1 MSSTSEYSDESDDSS
16 STMDSYS
23 DIEGKDFFK
32 YPSPLRLTKSVDI
45 SQKSSWSDS
54 SNSDGILGCT
64 KRHKKK
70 RLPPIGIFWDIE
82 NCQVPRFKSASAIV
96 QRIRTFF
103 LQSYREAEFI
113 VVCDVKK
120 EHSQV
125 IQELHDSQVNVIHVS
140 SISKNA
146 ADEKLR
152 QSLRRFAEV
161 HRPPCAVVLI
171 SGDVNFA
178 ADLSDLR
185 FRRKIRVILLHNANV
200 ADALILCANE
210 HFLYYDLIEDLPRQK
225 KEKVLPDEV
234 AILEITNLPLNCNFG
249 KIKARLK
256 ILTDNCGGRVED
268 IHPEGRATVR
278 FSTLDF
284 ALRAQKR
291 INGED
296 VYGSKIQA
304 SAPSIRNY
312 SGRKTKNENMN
323 YPSIP
328 SFYAANPLDISHM
341 ITNTPWRANYPLPPP
356 AFQPDPSQAS
366 ANILWRQC
374 ERPLARD
381 AGESN
386 YFRPI
391 QGAQSMLS
399 NPEPSYDMRISDI
412 RPSNSETV
420 QNMNIPNRNQ
430 KVGIDSEVSDDSKTT
445 NENCKL
451 QNAVDKQPVDLVIS
465 NLDSS
470 IGLSDLRRLLTNM
483 LKEYAMICNL
493 KISTQA
499 DGSTS
504 ANIRVSSQQEAQFA
518 ISQLHRQKLGQKRI
532 VISYAQ
538 NNVSDPEHLKA
549 LIVNILQEAPEKCMA
564 LFKFM
569 ALLESRYHCTISVS
583 EVNKLKDVCKIT
595 EEQGCRIISLTQ
607 EVKAS
612 PPPNLNKIILS
623 YCTVHCPNGL
633 QSGGWC
639 EINTIQSPNVMISL
653 KFFCNQLY
661 TLLDIHMGSLPFL
674 SFQACYEQ
682 TFRIPLPVDDTGVPL
697 EHFVMCVPNISIK
710 QVGPNKTIKIIK
722 RENKK
727 VVNDEETFLKGVPP
741 SIAPNIYLLCREVVD
756 LLRTMD
762 KCQLPLAKFIPAY
775 HHHFGRQCRVAHYGH
790 TKLVDL
796 FESMSHIVQIIG
808 DGTRRLITLSHSAQ
822 MRRFTSDLL
831 KVLKVQPC
839 KQISVLEFPAAYE
852 KVINKPFSPIDYGLC
867 NFEDLLGELPENTI
881 VLSKKDDKLTI
892 AVPKREQSPK
902 EIAKTK
908 EFSVEVVE
916 LLRHSPY
923 CTIIFHKFVP
933 AYHHHFGYQCKVS
946 DYGFTKLI
954 ELFEAIPDVVKIIEL
969 SDGERA
975 VCLTLPKMLKVL
987 GSQLLSLIKNSSLSS
1002 ISLEDFPVLYLKEFG
1017 YPFKPEAYEC
1027 ETVEQVIMNLPEY
1040 VQLLQTSIG
1049 SYIIPVEQDPIQI
1062 FKVRAWSILLEP
1074 PYCKEYAFFKI
1085 EYHTK
1090 YNSHWTVENLN
1101 ELKNVLSISYSNN
1114 KNYISLTRQYV
1125 LAAQLYQVLYNN
1137 GGQIV
1142 YNELERGLFAC
1153 YGNEIKLEDYNI
1165 HSPNDLMKCFNFLIF
1180 LRGSGPNPLIS
1191 FNKILA
1197 DHQVPLPTPLQEVKP
1212 IRREEE
1218 RSCKWLQIGHD
1229 APHRKIAPPKPDT
1242 PPSPGT
1248 VLYWNSPNAYGGSK
1262 ITCFQDFSIR
1272 MPLFQTPRLMEKDIK
1287 ELISPAHQ
1295 LYAGDNNPWSVRN
1308 NIFQT
1313 FTPPDATELP
1323 LPDKLI
1329 SRGVISDDSND
1340 SGVNTKLDISPSDL
1354 DNMGASLNH
1363 NMEEERNECQRNLP
1377 QENTESLVAK
1387 CSFMR

>member
-1 MSSTSEYSDESDDSS
+1 MSSSSEFSEPSDESDESS
-16 STMDSYS
+16 STMDSLS
-23 DIEGKDFFK
+23 DIEGKPIFK
-32 YPSPLRLTKSVDI
+32 FQSPLRLTKSVDI

-54 SNSDGILGCT
+54 SNSDGFLGCS
-64 KRHKKK
+64 KRNKKK
-70 RLPPIGIFWDIE
+70 KLPPIGIFWDIE
-82 NCQVPRFKSASAIV
+82 NCQVPKFKSASAIV

-120 EHSQV
+120 EHPQI

-185 FRRKIRVILLHNANV
+185 YRRKIRVILLHNANA

-210 HFLYYDLIEDLPRQK
+210 HFLYTELIEDLPRHK
-225 KEKVLPDEV
+225 REKVLPDEV
-234 AILEITNLPLNCNFG
+234 AILEITNLPLNYNFG

-256 ILTDNCGGRVED
+256 CLTDNCGGRVED
-268 IHPEGRATVR
+268 IHPDGRATVR

-284 ALRAQKR
+284 AIRAQKR

-296 VYGSKIQA
+296 VYGNKIQA
-304 SAPSIRNY
+304 SAPSIRNFL
-312 SGRKTKNENMN
+312 GRKTKNDNLN
-323 YPSIP
+323 YTTVPG
-328 SFYAANPLDISHM
+328 FYPANQLDMSH
-341 ITNTPWRANYPLPPP
+341 INTPWRANYQLPPP
-356 AFQPDPSQAS
+356 GFTQQDQNQAAAS
-366 ANILWRQC
+366 ILWRQC
-374 ERPLARD
+374 DRQLPREG
-381 AGESN
+381 GEGN

-399 NPEPSYDMRISDI
+399 NPEPNFDMRIADI
-412 RPSNSETV
+412 RSGNSDLQLLNV
-420 QNMNIPNRNQ
+420 PNRSQ
-430 KVGIDSEVSDDSKTT
+430 KMNTDSEVSDDSRAANDNSKPHSI
-445 NENCKL
+445 
-451 QNAVDKQPVDLVIS
+451 VDKQPVDLIIS

-483 LKEYAMICNL
+483 LKEYAMIYSL
-493 KISTQA
+493 KIATQA
-499 DGSTS
+499 DGSTC

-549 LIVNILQEAPEKCMA
+549 LIVNILQEAPDKCMA

-569 ALLESRYHCTISVS
+569 ALLESRYHCTLSVS

-639 EINTIQSPNVMISL
+639 EINTIQSPNLMTSL
-653 KFFCNQLY
+653 KFFTKQLY
-661 TLLDIHMGSLPFL
+661 SLLDTHMGALPFL

-682 TFRIPLPVDDTGVPL
+682 TFHLPLPVDESGVPL
-697 EHFVMCVPNISIK
+697 EHFVMCVPNITIK

-727 VVNDEETFLKGVPP
+727 ALNDEETFLKGVPP
-741 SIAPNIYLLCREVVD
+741 SLAPNIYLLCREVVD

-839 KQISVLEFPAAYE
+839 KQITILEFPIAYE
-852 KVINKPFSPIDYGLC
+852 KVISKPFSPIDYGLC
-867 NFEDLLGELPENTI
+867 TFEDLIGELPENTI
-881 VLSKKDDKLTI
+881 VISHKDDVITI
-892 AVPKREQSPK
+892 AVPKREQTPK

-987 GSQLLSLIKNSSLSS
+987 GSQLLSMIKNSSLSS
-1002 ISLEDFPVLYLKEFG
+1002 ISLEDLSVLYLKEFG

-1027 ETVEQVIMNLPEY
+1027 ETVEQVISNLPEY

-1049 SYIIPVEQDPIQI
+1049 SYIIPVEQDPIQMYKI
-1062 FKVRAWSILLEP
+1062 RVLAILLEP
-1074 PYCKEYAFFKI
+1074 PYCKEASFFKI
-1085 EYHTK
+1085 EYHNK
-1090 YNSHWTVENLN
+1090 YNSHLTVENLN

-1137 GGQIV
+1137 GGQIF
-1142 YNELERGLFAC
+1142 YNDLERCLFAC

-1165 HSPNDLMKCFNFLIF
+1165 HSPSDLMRYFNFLIF
-1180 LRGSGPNPLIS
+1180 IRGSGPNTLIS
-1191 FNKILA
+1191 FNKILT
-1197 DHQVPLPTPLQEVKP
+1197 DQVPLPTPLKEVKP

-1218 RSCKWLQIGHD
+1218 RGCKWLPIGHN
-1229 APHRKIAPPKPDT
+1229 APQRKIAPPKPDT

-1248 VLYWNSPNAYGGSK
+1248 TLFWNSPNANGSSK
-1262 ITCFQDFSIR
+1262 ITDFSIR
-1272 MPLFQTPRLMEKDIK
+1272 MPLFQTPRLLERDIK
-1287 ELISPAHQ
+1287 DLVSPAHQ
-1295 LYAGDNNPWSVRN
+1295 LYSSDNNPWTVRN
-1308 NIFQT
+1308 CIFQS
-1313 FTPPDATELP
+1313 FSAPDATELP

-1340 SGVNTKLDISPSDL
+1340 SGVNTKLDISPSDM
-1354 DNMGASLNH
+1354 DNMGSSLTKNLDVAG
-1363 NMEEERNECQRNLP
+1363 RNEFF
-1377 QENTESLVAK
+1377 SLSVK
-1387 CSFMR
+1387 